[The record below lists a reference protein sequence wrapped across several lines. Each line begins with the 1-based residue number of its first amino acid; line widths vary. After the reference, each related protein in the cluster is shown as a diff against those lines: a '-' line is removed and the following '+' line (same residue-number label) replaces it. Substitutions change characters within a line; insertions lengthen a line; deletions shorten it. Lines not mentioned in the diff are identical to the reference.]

1 MMDMCQ
7 VSEKMLQDRQPN
19 TMPVSTFAD
28 GQYCWALPNN
38 IRKFHERAPEVV
50 KRLPT
55 LVPPPPPTHTRFSG
69 ALPHAGS
76 QPQLPSMLTP
86 FGRGAAQ

>member
-55 LVPPPPPTHTRFSG
+55 LVPPPPTHT
-69 ALPHAGS
+69 HAS
-76 QPQLPSMLTP
+76 VEPFPMQVPSHNCH
-86 FGRGAAQ
+86 RC